1 MKKKISIFLVVLFCL
16 AALAGCGAA
25 EKSNSYAPRAAD
37 SGMAGE
43 GYTDYEEGA
52 DYTATNDTVLNE
64 SPESAGEAK
73 KESAQKREDR
83 KKLIKT
89 ADIVIEA
96 KDVDKIYKSILEF
109 VKENDGYEF
118 TQNVN
123 SHEDS
128 KTIQLTIK
136 IAPENLNALVQFAG
150 TTGEL
155 ISSRID
161 SEDITDSY
169 YDSAL
174 RLKSL
179 RNQLEK
185 YNSFLAETKNVDEML
200 KVQREI
206 DSLITQ
212 IESIEGR
219 ISMWD
224 RLVEDATVNFTITQ
238 KADPN
243 LKRRDINWNA
253 LSFSDMGYLIKAG
266 TVSVLNVLVSILQWI
281 AIILIVTSP
290 LWLLSL
296 LILGIVFRKRIAA
309 RRKKAKEKKKST
321 KG

>member
-16 AALAGCGAA
+16 AALAGCAK
-25 EKSNSYAPRAAD
+25 ENKSDSYAAPQD
-37 SGMAGE
+37 NGMTGE

-64 SPESAGEAK
+64 SPESTAEKA

-155 ISSRID
+155 ISSRVD

-238 KADPN
+238 KADPK